1 MEENKNELELLSI
14 NKAAKLMRI
23 SRITIRTLIN
33 EGKIGVILIGKHNK
47 IPKSE
52 LYKFQEAHLIKQERR
67 PILSKATFNS
77 KLVAPENIGSML
89 ETIMSRSYN

>member
-1 MEENKNELELLSI
+1 MENSNELELLSI
-14 NKAAKLMRI
+14 NRASKLMHI
-23 SRITIRTLIN
+23 SRDSLRNLIN

-52 LYKFQEAHLIKQERR
+52 LYKFQEANLIKQERR

-77 KLVAPENIGSML
+77 KLAAPENIGSML